1 MPRPSLMVTVLL
13 NRRIFRGDEFVRL
26 ASLLV
31 VTLMAAGDA
40 LFSQAMASVQVRIS
54 LARQS
59 MNVNVDGTHYA
70 TWPISTGR
78 QGYGTPS
85 GTFRPQSM
93 HKMHYSRRY
102 NMTPMPYSIF
112 FYHGFAIHGTSEVRN
127 LGRPASHG
135 CIRLSP
141 QNARMLYG
149 LVSRHGMKNTT
160 IAISYY

>member
-1 MPRPSLMVTVLL
+1 MIRLWSLV
-13 NRRIFRGDEFVRL
+13 FL
-26 ASLLV
+26 ALV
-31 VTLMAAGDA
+31 AIGDA
-40 LFSQAMASVQVRIS
+40 AFSQAMASVQVKIS

-78 QGYGTPS
+78 QGYGTPA

-102 NMTPMPYSIF
+102 NMTPMPHSIF

-141 QNARMLYG
+141 QNARTLYS
-149 LVSRHGMKNTT
+149 LVARHGMKNTS
-160 IAISYY
+160 IAISYH